1 MSLVDD
7 VSEDFDV
14 SENDSSTCVLEEAT
28 YPFSCVI
35 VSFSDKFAWSA
46 VLIMAVA
53 REQIFFVGGS
63 DTTYDATPLWVS

>member
-35 VSFSDKFAWSA
+35 VSLQTSLHD
-46 VLIMAVA
+46 L
-53 REQIFFVGGS
+53 
-63 DTTYDATPLWVS
+63 PC